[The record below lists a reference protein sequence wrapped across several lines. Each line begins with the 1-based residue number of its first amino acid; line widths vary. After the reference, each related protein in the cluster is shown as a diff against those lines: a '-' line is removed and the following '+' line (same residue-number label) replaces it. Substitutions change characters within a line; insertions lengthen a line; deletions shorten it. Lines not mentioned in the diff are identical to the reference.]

1 MDAQR
6 EVRLQR
12 ACVELLSWP
21 LDRPEIEVMNRGID
35 LAVEVT
41 NSHFGYVHYVNADQ
55 ESLELS
61 SWSTGTSDYCTA
73 MYDRHYPISEAGI
86 WADTARLRTPQVH
99 NDYAVVPTRRGIPD
113 GHVPIARHLGVPVV
127 SDGLVCLM
135 LGVGNADDPYTDD
148 DVVMAQ
154 VIADTTWEVVKRL
167 RHHAEVT
174 ARLDL
179 LQERQHAVGLT
190 SWEWDPFTDQVV
202 WDSSAASVIPGFA
215 TLANSWEPLRSILD
229 LPDARRLDAILRG
242 PQTGAVAVEL
252 TGRTDEGDVRLLL
265 QGFWVD
271 RPQGRDR
278 LLRGTLLDVTL
289 LEEFEQAH
297 QAATH
302 DSLTG
307 LPNRAWLV
315 DELDRRMR
323 RKGQRAG
330 DAFAVHFIDF
340 DGFKLVNDTYGHM
353 VGDEVLRACAR
364 RLQSVSRHQESVARF
379 GGDEFVMIQ
388 DGPVSH
394 ESAAGL
400 AARIRAAVS
409 GDVVMPDGRH
419 VAVGMSI
426 GVAICSGSQIGV
438 SDLLRQADT
447 ALYAAKRD
455 AGGIRVT
462 AGH

>member
-1 MDAQR
+1 M
-6 EVRLQR
+6 
-12 ACVELLSWP
+12 
-21 LDRPEIEVMNRGID
+21 PE
-35 LAVEVT
+35 
-41 NSHFGYVHYVNADQ
+41 
-55 ESLELS
+55 
-61 SWSTGTSDYCTA
+61 
-73 MYDRHYPISEAGI
+73 
-86 WADTARLRTPQVH
+86 
-99 NDYAVVPTRRGIPD
+99 

-127 SDGLVCLM
+127 GEGLVCLM
-135 LGVGNADDPYTDD
+135 LGVGNADRAYSDD
-148 DVVMAQ
+148 DVIMAQ
-154 VIADTTWEVVKRL
+154 AIADTTWEVVKRL
-167 RHHAEVT
+167 RQHAEVT

-202 WDSSAASVIPGFA
+202 WDSSVASVIPAFPP
-215 TLANSWEPLRSILD
+215 LANSWDPLRSILD
-229 LPDARRLDAILRG
+229 LPDARRLDAMLRG
-242 PQTGAVAVEL
+242 PQTGAVAIEM
-252 TGRTDEGDVRLLL
+252 TGHTDEGDLRLLL

-289 LEEFEQAH
+289 IEEFEQAH

-323 RKGQRAG
+323 RNRQRTG
-330 DAFAVHFIDF
+330 DMFAVHFIDF
-340 DGFKLVNDTYGHM
+340 DGFKEVNDTYGHM

-388 DGPVSH
+388 DGPVSK
-394 ESAAGL
+394 ESAAAL
-400 AARIRAAVS
+400 AARIRSAVS

-419 VAVGMSI
+419 VEVGMSV
-426 GVAICSGSQIGV
+426 GVAICSGSDISV

-462 AGH
+462 TLH